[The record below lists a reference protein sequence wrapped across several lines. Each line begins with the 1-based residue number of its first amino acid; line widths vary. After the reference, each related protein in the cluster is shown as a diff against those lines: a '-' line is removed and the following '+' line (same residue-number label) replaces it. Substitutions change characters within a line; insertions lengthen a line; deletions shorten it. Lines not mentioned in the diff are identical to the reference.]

1 MCFASL
7 NSQDLN
13 LGAFLLIPIEQG
25 AVRGV
30 TVLPVV
36 QREHLAADRTHVRQI
51 LAGLRGGRGRGHA
64 RAARGLLRLGG
75 RAGAGGGVAG
85 GVAGVEQHLL
95 QRGEGEVG
103 GVEPVLDGER
113 LLRVRGLQVA
123 RGEVQRAVQQRPV
136 LLLLGAGVQLPALA
150 TLLGFLLLGA
160 VPALGLRLG
169 VGVGGLGLAA
179 VLLEVH
185 LAQQVG
191 LEHVLLVAGEQRG
204 GGGRARPGDTC

>member
-36 QREHLAADRTHVRQI
+36 QREHLAADRAHVRQI

-64 RAARGLLRLGG
+64 WAARGLLRLGG

-136 LLLLGAGVQLPALA
+136 LLLLGAGVQLAALA

-204 GGGRARPGDTC
+204 GGGRARAGDTC

>member
-51 LAGLRGGRGRGHA
+51 LAGLRGGRGRRHA
-64 RAARGLLRLGG
+64 RAARGLRGLLRLGG

-85 GVAGVEQHLL
+85 VEQHLL
-95 QRGEGEVG
+95 
-103 GVEPVLDGER
+103 
-113 LLRVRGLQVA
+113 
-123 RGEVQRAVQQRPV
+123 
-136 LLLLGAGVQLPALA
+136 
-150 TLLGFLLLGA
+150 
-160 VPALGLRLG
+160 
-169 VGVGGLGLAA
+169 
-179 VLLEVH
+179 
-185 LAQQVG
+185 
-191 LEHVLLVAGEQRG
+191 
-204 GGGRARPGDTC
+204 

>member
-36 QREHLAADRTHVRQI
+36 QREHLAADRAHVRQI
-51 LAGLRGGRGRGHA
+51 LPGLRGGRGRGHA

-75 RAGAGGGVAG
+75 RAGAGG

>member
-1 MCFASL
+1 M
-7 NSQDLN
+7 
-13 LGAFLLIPIEQG
+13 
-25 AVRGV
+25 
-30 TVLPVV
+30 LPVV

-64 RAARGLLRLGG
+64 RAARGLRGLLRLGG
-75 RAGAGGGVAG
+75 RAGAGGGL
-85 GVAGVEQHLL
+85 AGVEQHLL

-169 VGVGGLGLAA
+169 VGGGGRGLAA

-204 GGGRARPGDTC
+204 GGGRARAGDTCGHRLQGRESGLDTVPCDIYSPPASYHIWEI